1 MANAF
6 RLKASTMFSRMD
18 DEVNESP
25 LRIVFYLLR
34 EIKRRGNTL
43 NILKSIEI
51 NLA

>member
-25 LRIVFYLLR
+25 LRIVFLSV